1 VRVGQTDKRD
11 EDQEAEWVEKVNN
24 RNKATVGF
32 SGLNKHATWAGK
44 KKQVH
49 RPSPTQLDSFFWPKA
64 SGNDQQLGAA
74 LLQGTLSNV
83 LPQTNSSNSHV

>member
-44 KKQVH
+44 KNKFTDLRRHSWTV
-49 RPSPTQLDSFFWPKA
+49 FFGQNRA
-64 SGNDQQLGAA
+64 EMI
-74 LLQGTLSNV
+74 
-83 LPQTNSSNSHV
+83 NS